1 MTSFLSILT
10 EIAISAI
17 FKRILTIP
25 ACYLKIWTMSS
36 LRFFYVMYFKFV
48 TRARFKSSTPKKK
61 DDCQL
66 VVWMNCN
73 YFCHHSGITC
83 ATVARLRFYYQSQA
97 KSMSEGSAWKRTIET
112 HNLPY
117 SNVPSLLLSFP
128 LFPLLILCHGGQ

>member
-61 DDCQL
+61 
-66 VVWMNCN
+66 
-73 YFCHHSGITC
+73 
-83 ATVARLRFYYQSQA
+83 
-97 KSMSEGSAWKRTIET
+97 KTIV
-112 HNLPY
+112 NL
-117 SNVPSLLLSFP
+117 
-128 LFPLLILCHGGQ
+128 